1 MFTYVIQAENNQPFR
16 ISNMRKSAN
25 QLWRESQT
33 TLSFKEWLNREKE
46 KFANFN
52 GNDGG
57 SFIPNV
63 PLQNKISETLND
75 IKRDVGYKT
84 STDKNKV
91 FGLDKSVLIVAGV
104 IIVGAIGFRI
114 YQKYKK

>member
-1 MFTYVIQAENNQPFR
+1 M
-16 ISNMRKSAN
+16 KSAN
-25 QLWRESQT
+25 QLWRESKT

-46 KFANFN
+46 KYANFEGSEN
-52 GNDGG
+52 L

-63 PLQNKISETLND
+63 PLQNKINETIED
-75 IKRDVGYKT
+75 IKRDTGFRTQT
-84 STDKNKV
+84 SKGKV
-91 FGLDKSVLIVAGV
+91 LGLDKRILIVAGV